1 MTSETASLFKDKYY
15 LYKKGRLQ
23 YKNNK
28 YFPAAIEIDEAVKTI
43 LAAAKENDPAMYR
56 EFQQLAGPFRRFSMC
71 MWQNAC
77 VNTVRHAM
85 V

>member
-1 MTSETASLFKDKYY
+1 MTSETASLFKDKCY
-15 LYKKGRLQ
+15 LYKKGRVQ

-28 YFPAAIEIDEAVKTI
+28 HFPATIETDEAVKTI

-56 EFQQLAGPFRRFSMC
+56 EFQQLAVPFRRFSMR

-77 VNTVRHAM
+77 INTVRHAM